1 MTAEAAPAVRRRID
15 LRVALGVALAAVV
28 ASVALVSLAW
38 TPHGAVLLTPL
49 AQPDAVHWI
58 GTDAAGR
65 DGVSLLMAATLGTL
79 LLAGLATLVSLL
91 VGIPTGVA
99 MALLLGPTAREAH
112 AIAALPPALLI
123 GIVVSGLA
131 APANLTIFLAIGIP
145 AAVVAAL
152 VTREILTPLWRRDYV
167 TAARL
172 AGLRPLSTLQRHV
185 LPRLLPQ
192 LGALA
197 FELLAAAILI
207 EISLSFVGLGVLPPG
222 MSLGLMLREAQQF
235 LMLRPLLVLVP
246 GAVAVGTALAL
257 MFAASGLR
265 GVRHGAA

>member
-1 MTAEAAPAVRRRID
+1 MTTDAALPARHGID
-15 LRVALGVALAAVV
+15 LRVALGVALAVVITAVG
-28 ASVALVSLAW
+28 LVSLAW
-38 TPHGAVLLTPL
+38 TPHGATLFSPL
-49 AQPDAVHWI
+49 AEPDAAHWI

-65 DGVSLLMAATLGTL
+65 DGISVLMAATLGTL

-91 VGIPTGVA
+91 IGVPLGAAIALWRGTSPFTG
-99 MALLLGPTAREAH
+99 H

-123 GIVVSGLA
+123 GIVVSGLG
-131 APANLTIFLAIGIP
+131 APPNLTIALAIAIP
-145 AAVVAAL
+145 ATVVAGL
-152 VTREILTPLWRRDYV
+152 ITREVLAPLWRRDFV
-167 TAARL
+167 TSARL

-235 LMLRPLLVLVP
+235 LMLRPLLVVVP
-246 GAVAVGTALAL
+246 GAVAVVTALAL

-265 GVRHGAA
+265 GARHGAA